1 MKIAVIGAGGVGGYF
16 GGLLARAGH
25 DVAVVA
31 RGPHLTAIRERGLQV
46 HDVEDDFTA
55 AVTASDEPAD
65 LGPRQVVLFCVKSYD
80 TEAAASRLGP
90 LVAAD
95 TAVLSL
101 QNGIDNEEKIAAA
114 VGPDHVLGGAAFIF
128 SSISEPGVIT
138 RASGPARI
146 TFGELDGSRSA
157 RVERLLAACRE
168 AGIEAEVPTDI
179 RAVLWSKFAFICGV
193 AGMTA
198 AVRRPLGEIRDCAE
212 SWAMLRRIVA
222 EVVELARAEEVPLAA
237 DVVDEQ
243 CTFAA
248 GLPSGSYSS
257 LHHDLVAGRRMELD
271 ALHGAVVRRAA
282 QRRVAVPANQA
293 IHAVLRPWML
303 RNEAATAAGPVA
315 DSPRP
320 QVN

>member
-46 HDVEDDFTA
+46 HGVDSDFTV
-55 AVTASDEPAD
+55 AVAASDEPAD
-65 LGPRQVVLFCVKSYD
+65 LGPHQVVLFCVKSFD
-80 TEAAASRLGP
+80 TEAAAARIGP
-90 LVAAD
+90 LV
-95 TAVLSL
+95 
-101 QNGIDNEEKIAAA
+101 AAA

-128 SSISEPGVIT
+128 ASITEPGVVT

-146 TFGELDGSRSA
+146 VFGELDGSRSA
-157 RVERLLAACRE
+157 RVERLLAACRG
-168 AGIEAEVPTDI
+168 AGIEAEVPADVRT
-179 RAVLWSKFAFICGV
+179 VLWSKFAFICGV

-222 EVVELARAEEVPLAA
+222 EVAQLARAEGVPLAA

-243 CTFAA
+243 CSFAA
-248 GLPSGSYSS
+248 GLPAGSYSS
-257 LHHDLVAGRRMELD
+257 LHHDLITGRRMELE

-282 QRRVAVPANQA
+282 RQDVAVPANEA
-293 IHAVLRPWML
+293 IHAVLRPWLL
-303 RNEAATAAGPVA
+303 RNEATAEGRDQATPEQ
-315 DSPRP
+315 R
-320 QVN
+320 

>member
-16 GGLLARAGH
+16 GGRLARAGN
-25 DVAVVA
+25 DVAVMA
-31 RGPHLTAIRERGLQV
+31 RGPHLTAIRDRGLHIHGV
-46 HDVEDDFTA
+46 DGDFTA
-55 AVTASDEPAD
+55 AVSASDDPAE
-65 LGPRQVVLFCVKSYD
+65 LGPHEVVLFCVKSYD

-90 LVAAD
+90 LIGAD

-128 SSISEPGVIT
+128 SSITEPGVIT
-138 RASGPARI
+138 RAGGPARI
-146 TFGELDGSRSA
+146 VFGELDGSRSA
-157 RVERLLAACRE
+157 RAERLLATCRR
-168 AGIEAEVPTDI
+168 AGIDADVPTDI
-179 RAVLWSKFAFICGV
+179 RIVLWSKFAFICGV

-212 SWAMLRRIVA
+212 SWAMLGRIVA
-222 EVVELARAEEVPLAA
+222 EVAELARAEGVPLAE

-243 CTFAA
+243 CSFAA

-257 LHHDLVAGRRMELD
+257 LHHDLVTGRRMELE

-282 QRRVAVPANQA
+282 QRRVAVPANEA

-303 RNEAATAAGPVA
+303 RNEGSTAEDQGP
-315 DSPRP
+315 DGI
-320 QVN
+320 